1 MFNQFITQPV
11 HHHWYIYD
19 TCMHNICKG
28 TLFLNS
34 SHSICNS
41 FFERVFS
48 GLDGYLLWLIMP
60 VFTIFYY
67 PLHSV
72 DPNDQK
78 KTACY
83 DIDVE
88 VEDPL
93 KGQMSSFLLSTA
105 NQQEI
110 TALDNKVLPQYH
122 VAYIYTSYN
131 FLRVWCRISKGL
143 MWERDCSFR
152 CAFKGWISHISQGWV
167 GFAFRI

>member
-1 MFNQFITQPV
+1 MMKGKTIWQNTCI
-11 HHHWYIYD
+11 YIYID
-19 TCMHNICKG
+19 NQ
-28 TLFLNS
+28 FLNS

-41 FFERVFS
+41 PLQKIYS
-48 GLDGYLLWLIMP
+48 GLDGYLLWFITAVLM
-60 VFTIFYY
+60 IFYY
-67 PLHSV
+67 PLCSV

-110 TALDNKVLPQYH
+110 TALDNKVLVQEYNITWH
-122 VAYIYTSYN
+122 IYIYCVSSMW
-131 FLRVWCRISKGL
+131 VWCHISKRVI
-143 MWERDCSFR
+143 WERDFSFGF
-152 CAFKGWISHISQGWV
+152 AFKGWTSHMQWKYSEVSGVWC
-167 GFAFRI
+167 